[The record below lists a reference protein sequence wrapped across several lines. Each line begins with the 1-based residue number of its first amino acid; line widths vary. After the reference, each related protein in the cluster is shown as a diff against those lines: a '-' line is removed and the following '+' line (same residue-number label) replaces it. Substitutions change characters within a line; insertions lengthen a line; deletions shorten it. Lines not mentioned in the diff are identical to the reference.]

1 MAAFQVSD
9 GLAPLPFEESWGNE
23 ALRAALPAVSDDAN
37 KYTRGVLTLVAGSSR
52 YPGAAC
58 LASFAGQ
65 RMGAGYTE
73 VVTCKAARQAIL
85 GSCPSMVV
93 YDLKTWTPDDL
104 RSNTR
109 DARHAVCVGP
119 GFDPDNADGAQL
131 VCDVLERAEIPVL
144 VDGGGLAALG
154 SPQAARILVGRH
166 GKGLVTVLTPH
177 EGEAVRL
184 ARTLNL
190 NSSDPARLSLLLAA
204 SLESVVV
211 VKGPD
216 TFISDGERVI
226 PMVEGT
232 SALSKAGTGDVLAGM
247 VASLLAQG
255 VDAVAAAVLG
265 TTLHARAGVRAAE
278 RFTETCVVPE
288 DVIAAIPDAV
298 RSLL

>member
-1 MAAFQVSD
+1 MVAFQVSD
-9 GLAPLPFEESWGNE
+9 GLAPLPFEESWDDV
-23 ALRAALPAVSDDAN
+23 ALRAALPMVPEDAN
-37 KYTRGVLTLVAGSSR
+37 KYTRGVLTIVAGSAR

-58 LASFAGQ
+58 LACYAGQ
-65 RMGAGYTE
+65 RMGTGYTE

-85 GSCPSMVV
+85 GSHPSTVV
-93 YDLKTWTPDDL
+93 RDLKTWVPGDL

-109 DARHAVCVGP
+109 EAHHAVCVGP
-119 GFDPDNADGAQL
+119 GFDPDDTDGAQL
-131 VCDVLERAEIPVL
+131 VCSVLECAEIPVL
-144 VDGGGLAALG
+144 VDGGGLSALG
-154 SPQAARILVGRH
+154 APQAARILVDRH
-166 GKGLVTVLTPH
+166 SRGLATVLTPH
-177 EGEAVRL
+177 GGEAVRL
-184 ARTLNL
+184 ARALNL

-232 SALSKAGTGDVLAGM
+232 SALSKAGTGDILAGM

-255 VDAVAAAVLG
+255 VDAVSAAVLG
-265 TTLHARAGVRAAE
+265 TTLHARAGACAAE